1 MAATKG
7 VELAERLRRKAAELK
22 QAFEGLDETTASRA
36 PSGRWSPKEILSH
49 LCGPEG
55 TGHMPVLQAFLD
67 RDMPTVDIDPG
78 NPFFSDKRARMS
90 FAQLLSEVE
99 KEYGRISAFAEGLSD
114 EQLGRKARIP
124 QLKDAPIGEYLSL
137 EQMIGALE
145 FHLQSHID
153 HMREILQ
160 ALSAER

>member
-1 MAATKG
+1 METSTGAK
-7 VELAERLRRKAAELK
+7 LAQRVRQKTLELK
-22 QAFEGLDETTASRA
+22 KACEGIDESTAARA

-55 TGHMPVLQAFLD
+55 PGHLPILQAFLD
-67 RDMPTVDIDPG
+67 GETPTIDIDPG
-78 NPFFSDKRARMS
+78 NSFFSDKRARMT

-99 KEYGRISAFAEGLSD
+99 REYAGISEFAEGLSV

-124 QLKDAPIGEYLSL
+124 QLKDSPLGEYPTL
-137 EQMIGALE
+137 EATISGLGE
-145 FHLQSHID
+145 FHVQSHID

-160 ALSAER
+160 ALSG